1 MSPSSSQGP
10 TPASTVSLP
19 SGEAAEDTH
28 FTPKLIVALLGCLG
42 GLRLMSPRSSPDTPL
57 PGASVV
63 GFLIILCA
71 FCVVSRRAC
80 CARSSSRL
88 PQYNRTPAARR
99 GVPVAQFDRAQCQLY
114 PFTRPN
120 APEGEISVT
129 ARVPLPSPPP
139 PYTPRVLS
147 SPPFPSIG
155 GSRPLS
161 WLPSS
166 GSRAACAGYPGP
178 PATPDSDFLLPPPVY
193 IALAPRPV
201 AAYSDSRS

>member
-1 MSPSSSQGP
+1 MSPSSSEGL

-28 FTPKLIVALLGCLG
+28 FTPKLIVALLGCL
-42 GLRLMSPRSSPDTPL
+42 
-57 PGASVV
+57 V

-99 GVPVAQFDRAQCQLY
+99 GVLVAESDRALCQLY